1 MNISKKLVATLF
13 ISLIAAG
20 SLFAQVQQQT
30 PQNRPEPATSDEVS
44 DQEIDNLV
52 SAINEMEP
60 IQTEIQEKIQT
71 AVEEEGL
78 SFERFQ
84 QIMMGMQNP
93 QMANQMNITDE
104 EQETIQTIQPQL
116 MQIQGEAQQKI
127 SAKIEENGLTMQRYR
142 QIVMGAQQDSTL
154 MARVQTK
161 LEEEE
166 ES

>member
-1 MNISKKLVATLF
+1 MNISKILVVTVLT
-13 ISLIAAG
+13 SLLMAG
-20 SLFAQVQQQT
+20 SLFAQVQQQA
-30 PQNRPEPATSDEVS
+30 PQNTPAPATSDEVS
-44 DQEIDNLV
+44 DTEIDKVV
-52 SAINEMEP
+52 SAISEMEP
-60 IQTEIQEKIQT
+60 IQVEIEEKIQA

-78 SFERFQ
+78 TFERFQ

-93 QMANQMNITDE
+93 QMANQMDITEEE
-104 EQETIQTIQPQL
+104 EQTIQTLQPTL

-127 SAKIEENGLTMQRYR
+127 SEKIEQNGLSMERYQ

-161 LEEEE
+161 LEEVD